1 MSFFYSPGVADQQFV
16 NTVNQVLAR
25 PDFCLF
31 AEEAG
36 ALGSNNFEWAFGNG
50 DDSPSGFGITL
61 PFDCQLLAITLDT
74 VNGSG
79 TVEARRNQVSTG
91 LQVTSD
97 GNDRHAVAEAS
108 GSINFDAGDVLG
120 FRTVTAMDA
129 GQGGKVAAWFKW
141 RV

>member
-1 MSFFYSPGVADQQFV
+1 MSFFYSPGVAAQQFV

-61 PFDCQLLAITLDT
+61 PFDCQLLALTLDT
-74 VNGSG
+74 KNGSG
-79 TVEARRNQVSTG
+79 TVEARKNESSTG

-97 GNDRHAVAEAS
+97 ENNRHAVAEAS
-108 GSINFDAGDVLG
+108 GPIDFNAGDVLG
-120 FRTVTAMDA
+120 FKTVAALDA
-129 GQGGKVAAWFKW
+129 SQGGKIAAWFKW
-141 RV
+141 KI